1 MIWESEVNKSSI
13 DTIRFGDYLKNYK
26 IDLLSDRY
34 KEFML
39 MDILHM
45 TQKEIDELD
54 QIEYNEAINY
64 ATTTYKLRSMGT
76 TEKTNSEGD
85 HHTFEQPDD
94 YDIDPK
100 FISNINYKGN

>member
-1 MIWESEVNKSSI
+1 MIWESEVKQSNI
-13 DTIRFGDYLKNYK
+13 DAIRFGDYLKDYNVK
-26 IDLLSDRY
+26 ILPNQY

-45 TQKEIDELD
+45 TKKDIEELEH
-54 QIEYNEAINY
+54 IEYKEMIDY

-76 TEKTNSEGD
+76 TEKPKPKGD

-100 FISNINYKGN
+100 FVSDVNYKGN